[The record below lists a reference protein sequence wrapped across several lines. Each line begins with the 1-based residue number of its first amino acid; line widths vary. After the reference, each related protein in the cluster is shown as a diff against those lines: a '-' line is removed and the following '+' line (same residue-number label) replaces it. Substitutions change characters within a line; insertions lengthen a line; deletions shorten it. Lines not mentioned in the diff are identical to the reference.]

1 MATPGALRKALFDLL
16 NTNLADVQVY
26 QKLTEA
32 VNMGPAG
39 CIVVGAMA
47 ADYHQAQGRGL
58 SLWTLPLFAI
68 VPLADYSA
76 ATDAL
81 DALVAQSGDLSVPN
95 LLWNNRGLGL
105 DDTDCHAASLSN
117 YGGTLA
123 DAQGVD
129 HLAAQIDLEIYTRG
143 DS

>member
-1 MATPGALRKALFDLL
+1 MATPGQIRKGLFDLL
-16 NTNLADVQVY
+16 NTMPGVQVY

-39 CIVVGAMA
+39 CVVPGAMA
-47 ADYHQAQGRGL
+47 ADYHQAMARGL
-58 SLWTLPLFAI
+58 SAWTFPLYAI
-68 VPLADYSA
+68 VPLADYGQ

-81 DALVAQSGDLSVPN
+81 DALVAQAGELSVPN
-95 LLWNNRGLGL
+95 LLWDNRSLGL
-105 DDTDCHAASLSN
+105 PETDCHAEGCSN

-129 HLAAQIDLEIYTRG
+129 HLAAQIDCIAYTRG

>member
-1 MATPGALRKALFDLL
+1 MATPGQLRKALFDTL
-16 NTNLADVQVY
+16 NTLPNVQVY

-32 VNMGPAG
+32 VNMGAAG
-39 CIVVGAMA
+39 CVVVGPMD

-58 SLWTLPLFAI
+58 SAWRLPLYAI
-68 VPLADYSA
+68 VPLADYGQ

-95 LLWNNRGLGL
+95 LLWEDRSLGL
-105 DDTDCHAASLSN
+105 PETDCHAASLSN